1 MPPTLLVVDDEPA
14 IVRALRRVFESGG
27 YAVRSANS
35 GKEALTLAD
44 GTEIAV
50 LDVMMP
56 GMNGLEL
63 ARALR
68 ADRPDLPLLFIT
80 GAPDLVK
87 LEEFPGAV
95 LIAKPWR
102 VQALL
107 DAVGALVPA
116 K

>member
-1 MPPTLLVVDDEPA
+1 MPAKLLVVDDEPS

-27 YAVRSANS
+27 YLVQAAQS
-35 GKEALTLAD
+35 GKEALTVAD
-44 GTEIAV
+44 GTTVAV

-68 ADRPDLPLLFIT
+68 AQRPGLPLLFIT

-107 DAVGALVPA
+107 DA
-116 K
+116 